1 MRYTTRRRFLKL
13 SGAGTV
19 AAGSGGIAGILASGR
34 APAYA
39 QGTTLHW
46 LKFVDFVPV
55 SDQLLRGKITDQAQK
70 DLGIKLEVETINGDG
85 VQARISSAIQSKT
98 GPDVMM
104 AVNNW
109 SQLYAESVVD
119 VSDVAEEIGKAQGG
133 YYKTAHDVA
142 NDGKKWIAVPYTIL
156 GAMPVNRTSWFK
168 DVGSGPDKFP
178 QTWEEY
184 RAIGKLLKAKDRPY
198 GQTLAH
204 AFGDGPAFW
213 YPYLWSW
220 GGKEVEADGKTVA
233 LDSKETLELVKFAVP
248 FWKECYDLGA
258 LSWDDAGNNRA
269 FLSNTISSTN
279 NGASIYLLARSK
291 PDTYLSEQGTPI
303 YKDMFHAPLPKGP
316 SGQFSYHVPFSNIVP
331 AYTPNQKAAKDFLR
345 WFQSKEIYGQWFTS
359 QQGFSVGATKMWQ
372 QDPLWKIDPIMAPF
386 RTAALSGRFAGYAGP
401 AGRAA
406 AEAIS
411 KFIIV
416 DMYTKAVQG
425 MAPEDSVKWA
435 HGEMV
440 KIYNANG

>member
-1 MRYTTRRRFLKL
+1 MERLNRRKLLKL
-13 SGAGTV
+13 SSAGGLAMRTGGL
-19 AAGSGGIAGILASGR
+19 AAILASGR
-34 APAYA
+34 APAFA
-39 QGTTLHW
+39 QETSLHW

-55 SDQLLRGKITDQAQK
+55 SDQLLRGKITEACKK
-70 DLGIKLEVETINGDG
+70 DLGIKLEIETINGDG
-85 VQARISSAIQSKT
+85 VQARITSAIQSGT
-98 GPDVMM
+98 GPDIMM

-109 SQLYAESVVD
+109 PQLYAGSVVD

-133 YYKTAHDVA
+133 YYPTAHDVA
-142 NDGKKWIAVPYTIL
+142 HDGKKWIAVPYTIL
-156 GAMPVNRTSWFK
+156 GVLFVNRTSWFK
-168 DVGSGPDKFP
+168 DVGSGLENFP
-178 QTWEEY
+178 LTWDDY
-184 RAIGKLLKAKDRPY
+184 RAIGKMLKAKQRPY

-233 LDSKETLELVKFAVP
+233 LNSKETVESVKFAVG
-248 FWKECYDLGA
+248 FWKDCYDEGA

-269 FLSNTISSTN
+269 FLSNTISSTS
-279 NGASIYLLARSK
+279 NGASIYLLAKAKVDAYMSETGK
-291 PDTYLSEQGTPI
+291 PLKD
-303 YKDMFHAPLPKGP
+303 DMFHAPLPKGP
-316 SGQFSYHVPFSNIVP
+316 AGQFSYHVPFSNIVP
-331 AYTPNQKAAKDFLR
+331 AYTKNQKAARDFLR
-345 WFQSKEIYGQWFTS
+345 WFQSKDVYGQWFSS
-359 QQGFSVGATKMWQ
+359 QQGFSVGATKVWQ
-372 QDPLWKIDPIMAPF
+372 DDPLWKIDPVMAPF

-406 AEAIS
+406 AEVIS

-435 HGEMV
+435 HGELV
-440 KIYNANG
+440 KIYA